1 MYDPDEETQYD
12 EDEDEITSDLW
23 QEACWIVISSYFD
36 EKGLVRQ
43 QLDSFDE
50 FIQMSVQR
58 IVEDAPP
65 IDLQAEAQHTSGEVE
80 DPPRYLLK
88 FEQIY
93 LSKPTHWERDGAP
106 SPMMPNE
113 ARLRNL
119 TYSAP
124 LYVDITKTI
133 IKEGEDQLLT
143 QHQKTFIGKIP
154 IMLRSTYCLLSGLT
168 DRDLCELNECPLDPG
183 GYFIINGSEK
193 VLIAQEKMATNTVY
207 VFAKKDSKYAYTG
220 ECRSCL
226 ENSSRPTSSIWVSMM
241 ARGGQGVKKSA
252 IGQRIVSTL
261 PYIRQEVPIIIVFRA
276 LGFVSDRDILEHI
289 IYDFDDPEM
298 MEMVKPSLD
307 EAFVIQ
313 EQNVALNFIGSRGAK
328 PGVTKERRIKYAKE
342 VLQKEVLP
350 HVGVSDFCET
360 KKAYFLGYMVHRLLL
375 AALGRRELDDRD
387 HYGNKRLDLAGPL
400 LAFLFRGMFKNLL
413 KEIRIYAQK
422 FIDRGKDFNLELA
435 IKTRIISDGL
445 KYSLATGNW
454 GDVKKAHQA
463 RAGVSQ
469 VLNRLTFASTL
480 SHLRRL
486 NSPIGRDGKLAKPR
500 QLHNTLWGMI
510 CPAETPEGHAVGL
523 VKNLA
528 LMAYISVGSQ
538 PSPILEFLEEWSMEN
553 LEEISP
559 AAIADATKI
568 FVNGCWVGI
577 HKDPEQLMN
586 TLRKLRRQM
595 DIIVSEV
602 SMIRDIREREIRIY
616 TDAGRICRP
625 LLIVEKQKLLL
636 KRRHIDQ
643 LKEREYNNYSWQ
655 DLVAS
660 GVVEYIDTLEE
671 ETVMLAMTPDDLQEK
686 GVAYCSTY
694 THCEIHPSMILGV
707 CASIIPFPDHN
718 QSPRNTYQSAM
729 GKQAMGVYIT
739 NFHVR
744 MDTLA
749 HVLYYPQKPLV
760 TTRSMEYLRFREL
773 PAGINSI
780 VAIASYTGYNQE
792 DSVIMNRSAVDRGFF
807 RSVFYRS
814 YKEQESKK
822 GFDQEEIFEKPTR
835 ETCQGMRHAIYDK
848 LDDDGLIAP
857 GVRVSG
863 EDVIIGKTVTLPEND
878 DELDSTNRRYTKRDC
893 STFLR
898 TSETGI
904 VDQVMVTLNQEGYN
918 PAELSL
924 RAACHS
930 LSLRLSLRLPWPQ
943 VRSVRIPQIGDKF
956 ASRHGQKGTCGIQY
970 RQEDMPFTCEGI
982 TPDIIINPHAIPSRM
997 TVGHLIECLQGKVSA
1012 NKGEIG
1018 DATPFNDAVNVQKVS
1033 NLLSEYGYHLRGN
1046 EVLYNGFTGRK
1057 LTSQIFIGPTYYQRL
1072 KHMVDDKIH
1081 SRARG
1086 PVQILN
1092 RQPMEG
1098 RSRDGG
1104 LRFGEMERDCQIA
1117 HGAAQFLKERLFEA
1131 SDPYQVHVC
1140 NLCGLMAIANT
1151 RTHTYE
1157 CRGCRNK
1164 TQISLVR
1171 MPYACKLLFQELMSM
1186 SIAPRMMTS

>member
-1 MYDPDEETQYD
+1 MYGAD
-12 EDEDEITSDLW
+12 EDMQYNEHDDEITPELW

-65 IDLQAEAQHTSGEVE
+65 IDLQAEAQHASGEVE
-80 DPPRYLLK
+80 ELPRYSLK

-93 LSKPTHWERDGAP
+93 LSKPTYWERDGTP
-106 SPMMPNE
+106 SPLMPNE

-124 LYVDITKTI
+124 LYVDITKTVT
-133 IKEGEDQLLT
+133 KKGQEQLQT
-143 QHQKTFIGKIP
+143 QYQKTCIGKIP
-154 IMLRSTYCLLSGLT
+154 IMLRSTYCLLNGLT

-220 ECRSCL
+220 KCRSCL
-226 ENSSRPTSSIWVSMM
+226 ENSSRPTSTIWVSML
-241 ARGGQGVKKSA
+241 ARGGQGAKKSA
-252 IGQRIVSTL
+252 IGQRIVATL
-261 PYIRQEVPIIIVFRA
+261 PFIKQEVPIIIVFRA

-289 IYDFDDPEM
+289 IYDFEDPEM
-298 MEMVKPSLD
+298 LDMVKPSLD

-328 PGVTKERRIKYAKE
+328 PGVTKEKRIKYAKE
-342 VLQKEVLP
+342 VLQKEMLP

-400 LAFLFRGMFKNLL
+400 LAFLFRSLFKNLL
-413 KEIRIYAQK
+413 KEVRIYAQK

-435 IKTRIISDGL
+435 IKTGIISDGL

-454 GDVKKAHQA
+454 GDQRKAHQA

-469 VLNRLTFASTL
+469 VLNRLMFASTL

-500 QLHNTLWGMI
+500 QLHNTSWGMV

-538 PSPILEFLEEWSMEN
+538 PSPILEFLEDWSMEN

-616 TDAGRICRP
+616 TDAGRLCRP
-625 LLIVEKQKLLL
+625 LLVVEEQKLLL
-636 KRRHIDQ
+636 KKRHIDQ
-643 LKEREYNNYSWQ
+643 LKEREYNNYGWQ

-660 GVVEYIDTLEE
+660 GVVEYVDTLEE
-671 ETVMLAMTPDDLQEK
+671 ETVMLAMTPNDLQDK
-686 GVAYCSTY
+686 GVAYSSTY
-694 THCEIHPSMILGV
+694 THCVIHPSMVLGV

-739 NFHVR
+739 NFHIR

-814 YKEQESKK
+814 YKEQESQK
-822 GFDQEEIFEKPTR
+822 GFDQEVFEKPTR

-863 EDVIIGKTVTLPEND
+863 DDVIIGKTVTLPENE
-878 DELDSTNRRYTKRDC
+878 DELESTNRCYAKRDC

-904 VDQVMVTLNQEGYN
+904 VDQVMVTLNQEGYKFCKI
-918 PAELSL
+918 
-924 RAACHS
+924 R
-930 LSLRLSLRLPWPQ
+930 

-970 RQEDMPFTCEGI
+970 RQEDMTFTCEGI

-997 TVGHLIECLQGKVSA
+997 TIGHLIECLQGKVSA
-1012 NKGEIG
+1012 IKGEIG
-1018 DATPFNDAVNVQKVS
+1018 DATPFNDAVNVQKIS
-1033 NLLSEYGYHLRGN
+1033 HLLSNYGCHLRGN

-1057 LTSQIFIGPTYYQRL
+1057 ITSQIFIGPTYYQRL

-1086 PVQILN
+1086 PIQILN

-1098 RSRDGG
+1098 RSQDGG
-1104 LRFGEMERDCQIA
+1104 LRFGEMERDCQIV
-1117 HGAAQFLKERLFEA
+1117 HGAAQFLRERLFEA

-1140 NLCGLMAIANT
+1140 NLCGIMAIANT

-1186 SIAPRMMTS
+1186 SIAPRMMSA